1 MISRSRLIDIF
12 NQLHLNA
19 SDGDILIRVHTA
31 AHKPEEAVELAKL
44 LKKLVPRAHIFGTST
59 SAIIINGKLVRDKCV
74 ISVSKMNS
82 GTIHTDRIPVFNE
95 DGEPIPIEELCQNV
109 KDRMVREDT
118 KVLLTFLTV
127 DYHNVFDFVDM
138 TNEFFPGIQM
148 IGGYADCPE
157 SNLNELPFDAFLF
170 DEKGWTNSGMILAS
184 IGGKEVEAMS
194 AFATGV
200 EALGKEAEITD
211 SFSTSILEING
222 EDAAERYTT
231 GIGDILRKKREI
243 TSLFPYVYVDQ
254 PDFPI
259 FVHYVENKTIGE
271 MYPESDPNYREF
283 YEKNPKVDR
292 TTRKNFI
299 RTNHNVQKGDRIRR
313 AFLFDKK
320 IIADN
325 RTMFQRVENFEK
337 AETIFAYSCIVRSII
352 YSNCIN
358 WELSAYENSNIAGC
372 ITYGEIV
379 NVKGINKFVSGSFV
393 MTVLGEESVSQMY
406 NPYAFQYT
414 ESLVEDNEELI
425 DYLVDIEKK
434 MLIKDQTVTAEA
446 LKGFVTEMEQK
457 LLYSSVSHLPN
468 LAALNLDI
476 QTKGY
481 DRLCVI
487 DVFDASSMNSVFSER
502 QISMTR
508 SNYLT
513 KCDSYARA
521 HDYKMYELSDWKIVI
536 ASPSYIVSLSKF
548 TSDMEKLQKKL
559 FENLEEFIPIVPVFA
574 VINNCKV
581 ENYNNA
587 YNSAVM
593 KMRQKN
599 MQFSVNDAL
608 DNELDEEAIIERYR
622 MVNVINYAI
631 ANDKVIPYFQGI
643 HDNKEDKIS
652 HYEALMRLEGEDGK
666 IYFPGSF
673 LDVAR
678 SYGILY
684 DTISFM
690 MIKKVFQMFK
700 DSEEKCVSI
709 NLGIRDIRN
718 KEIVDYIYDFLSTA
732 SNPDKF
738 IFELLENE
746 DIDDY
751 DEMTRFVSKIH
762 ELGGRIAI
770 DDFGSGFSNLQHVI
784 SLQIDVLKIDGSLIR
799 NCLENP
805 EAENLL
811 ALISTWKGFTNHK
824 IDITAEFVENEEIQQ
839 KLLQYNIDYSQGY
852 LFSKPSPDIEL

>member
-1 MISRSRLIDIF
+1 MISRSRLIDTF

-82 GTIHTDRIPVFNE
+82 GTIHTNRIPIFNE
-95 DGEPIPIEELCQNV
+95 EGKPIPIEELCQNV
-109 KDRMVREDT
+109 KDKMIKEDT

-127 DYHNVFDFVDM
+127 DYHDAFDFIDM

-148 IGGYADCPE
+148 IGGYADCPG
-157 SNLNELPFDAFLF
+157 SNLNGLPFDAFLF
-170 DEKGWTNSGMILAS
+170 DEKGWTHSGMILAS
-184 IGGKEVEAMS
+184 IGGRDVEAMS
-194 AFATGV
+194 SFATGV
-200 EALGKEAEITD
+200 EALGKESEITD
-211 SFSTSILEING
+211 AFSTTILELDG
-222 EDAAERYTT
+222 EDAAERYRT
-231 GIGDILRKKREI
+231 GIGEVLRKKPEI
-243 TSLFPYVYVDQ
+243 TSLFPYVYADQ

-259 FVHYVENKTIGE
+259 FVHYVEGTTLGE
-271 MYPESDPNYREF
+271 MYPETDPNYQEF
-283 YEKNPKVDR
+283 YANNPKVDR
-292 TTRKNFI
+292 TTTKNFI
-299 RTNHNVQKGDRIRR
+299 RTNHNIEIGKKMRR
-313 AFLFDKK
+313 SFLFDKK

-325 RTMFQRVENFEK
+325 RTMFQKVENFEK
-337 AETIFAYSCIVRSII
+337 AESIFAYSCIVRSVI

-379 NVKGINKFVSGSFV
+379 NVKGVNRFVNGSFV
-393 MTVLGEESVSQMY
+393 MTVLGEEPINQMY

-414 ESLVEDNEELI
+414 ESLIEDNEELI
-425 DYLVDIEKK
+425 SYLVEIENK
-434 MLIKDQTVTAEA
+434 MLMKEQEVSAEV
-446 LKGFVTEMEQK
+446 LKGFVREMEQK
-457 LLYSSVSHLPN
+457 MLYSSLNHLPN
-468 LAALNLDI
+468 VAALNLDI

-481 DRLCVI
+481 DRLCFI
-487 DVFDASSMNSVFSER
+487 DVLDASSMDSVFSER

-513 KCDSYARA
+513 KCDSYAKA
-521 HDYKMYELSDWKIVI
+521 HDYKLYELSDWKIVI
-536 ASPSYIVSLSKF
+536 GAPSYIVSLPKF
-548 TSDMEKLQKKL
+548 ASDMEKLQKKL

-581 ENYNNA
+581 ENYNYA
-587 YNSAVM
+587 YNSTVIR
-593 KMRQKN
+593 MRQKN
-599 MQFSVNDAL
+599 MQFSVSDAL
-608 DNELDEEAIIERYR
+608 DSELDEEAIIERYR

-684 DTISFM
+684 DAISLM
-690 MIKKVFQMFK
+690 MIKKVFQLFK
-700 DSEEKCVSI
+700 DSDDKSVSI

-718 KEIVDYIYDFLSTA
+718 KEIIDYIYDFLSTA
-732 SNPDKF
+732 PNPEKF

-746 DIDDY
+746 DIEDY
-751 DEMTRFVSKIH
+751 DEMTRFVARIH
-762 ELGGRIAI
+762 ELGGKVAI

-784 SLQIDVLKIDGSLIR
+784 SLQLDVLKIDGSIIK
-799 NCLENP
+799 NCADNP

-811 ALISTWKGFTNHK
+811 ALISTWKELANHG
-824 IDITAEFVENEEIQQ
+824 IVITAEFVENERIQK
-839 KLLQYNIDYSQGY
+839 KLLQYDIDYSQGY
-852 LFSKPSPDIEL
+852 FFSKPSPEIEL